1 MKTPWVQTANVPSAT
16 ASETNTVGTKLHTAG
31 VYQCQRIGS
40 CTRQETCPLRSY
52 RREWAPLRCGRSV
65 AWVVKKLE
73 CLFTKAT
80 RGQHK
85 KTYKYI
91 FYIGN
96 TNAMYT
102 PIVVIRV
109 KGDSQKRRNVET
121 RKVH

>member
-1 MKTPWVQTANVPSAT
+1 MKHRGSKLPTCQAQPQAKQTQSGQSCTPQVYIS
-16 ASETNTVGTKLHTAG
+16 ASELEAAG
-31 VYQCQRIGS
+31 
-40 CTRQETCPLRSY
+40 TRQETCPLRSY

-80 RGQHK
+80 RGEHK

-96 TNAMYT
+96 IWKY
-102 PIVVIRV
+102 
-109 KGDSQKRRNVET
+109 
-121 RKVH
+121 